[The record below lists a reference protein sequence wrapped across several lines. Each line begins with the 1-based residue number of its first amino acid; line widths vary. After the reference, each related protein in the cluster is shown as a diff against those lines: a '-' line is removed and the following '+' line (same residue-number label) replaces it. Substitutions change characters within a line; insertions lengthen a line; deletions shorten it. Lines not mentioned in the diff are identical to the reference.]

1 MSKINAVIN
10 FNDNTLTLTK
20 GTNMLS
26 GEAHILWVVDPLGDT
41 LYKNDGYDTS
51 VFTSPDLTGS
61 GSLSVEIELSEDDLG
76 AIVQGTYTI
85 YGKSLISGKVQT
97 YTYTVIYCVEL
108 PEIDIEIDYDCYTS
122 SLTSTDVTDYT
133 LLCTCC
139 NAEVEPS
146 STVLQHTIS
155 YPTTMEEPEDDIVD
169 TTSVVTVT
177 PIWTKRWV
185 SKIENFLRYEMPAVC
200 FTGRIY
206 YEVQGTVDGIRY
218 KDVLCDDCLCEMYAC
233 IKKLYNSYMVEIGR
247 NPALAEQ
254 YESWLIRLNSLYML
268 YNIARNCGDEAEF
281 ASICAQIKA
290 VINLSGCTCCEQ
302 DATNDYSVEVVALG
316 GTGGGSSFG
325 GTIWYSN
332 SGAPSPSQGNVGD
345 FYLDVVAKSVY
356 KKLAGGWTL
365 QFTMSLTG
373 DFGNFI
379 VDFDYDGD
387 DTTSN
392 IYDTLYEYEFD
403 SNEYKLDGSCMVL
416 TANMFIEEP
425 VGEGTAL
432 QLILSGNS
440 ANTTET
446 ITIDTGTSLGLIS
459 GNKYALTLV
468 SKYFIQNV
476 TSVATV
482 VGVSHIVFANGGI
495 AYYNYKTASVP
506 FAATGNT
513 LTLYAKTNGVTEIA
527 TDTVN
532 VVLETKL

>member
-20 GTNMLS
+20 GTDMS
-26 GEAHILWVVDPLGDT
+26 AGESNILWVIDPSGDT

-51 VFTSPDLTGS
+51 VFSSPDLTGS

-85 YGKSLISGKVQT
+85 YGRSLLGEKVSA

-122 SLTSTDVTDYT
+122 SLTSTDATDYT

-146 STVLQHTIS
+146 STVLQHTVS
-155 YPTTMEEPEDDIVD
+155 YPTTMEEPEDDIVE

-185 SKIENFLRYEMPAVC
+185 SKIESFLRYEMPAVC
-200 FTGRIY
+200 YTGSIY

-233 IKKLYNSYMVEIGR
+233 IKKLYDSYMIEIGR
-247 NPALAEQ
+247 NPALAEK

-268 YNIARNCGDEAEF
+268 YNIARNCGDETEF
-281 ASICAQIKA
+281 ASLCALIKA
-290 VINLSGCTCCEQ
+290 VINLSGCTCCEE

-325 GTIWYSN
+325 GTIWYSGN
-332 SGAPSPSQGNVGD
+332 GAPSSSQGNVGD
-345 FYLDVVAKSVY
+345 FYLDVLNKAVY

-373 DFGNFI
+373 DFGSFI
-379 VDFDYDGD
+379 ADFDYNGD
-387 DTTSN
+387 STTSGT
-392 IYDTLYEYEFD
+392 YDTLYEYEFD

-425 VGEGTAL
+425 VGAGTAL
-432 QLILSGNS
+432 QIIMSGNS
-440 ANTTET
+440 ATTTEV
-446 ITIDTGTSLGLIS
+446 ISIDTGTSLGLTA

-476 TSVATV
+476 TSIATV
-482 VGVSHIVFANGGI
+482 VGTSCMVYANGGLVH
-495 AYYNYKTASVP
+495 YSYKTANVP
-506 FAATGNT
+506 FASTDNT
-513 LTLYAKTNGVTEIA
+513 LTLEAKTNGVTTIA